1 MWGSHSRMLAYMGP
15 CQNLMSSLGSGNLG
29 VWRGP
34 IATHAFAKRG
44 KDEGRKRKMI
54 GKRKRKGQ
62 EEERKR
68 KGREKE
74 KDWED
79 E

>member
-1 MWGSHSRMLAYMGP
+1 
-15 CQNLMSSLGSGNLG
+15 MSSLGSGNLG

-44 KDEGRKRKMI
+44 KEEGRKRKMI
-54 GKRKRKGQ
+54 GKRKRKGK

-68 KGREKE
+68 KGKGKGKEGKRKRIGKMNEKGLG
-74 KDWED
+74 KVSL
-79 E
+79 